1 MSKVRDITIY
11 AIGMN
16 MRSGMRKKRDL
27 PTSSLM
33 ERINRSSVPARYR
46 KNGKD
51 KSLAAKVV
59 VITLGL
65 VLSLGGVSAAVEILV
80 RGNSSTT
87 DGVVS
92 LGVGQ
97 AVANT
102 CDTTT
107 VNTDTTSRWYDSYE
121 TFMIEKVE
129 LWGVD
134 EACATKT
141 LTLVMNYSSPHPDQ
155 TYTCILPTTS
165 LIAGTYSQATFA
177 FATSSFATTSTY
189 YRCSLTTNLTLT
201 TTSILAGTGVQI
213 L

>member
-1 MSKVRDITIY
+1 
-11 AIGMN
+11 MN
-16 MRSGMRKKRDL
+16 LRSGMRKRRDL
-27 PTSSLM
+27 PTSHLM
-33 ERINRSSVPARYR
+33 DRIQVSNSKPARY
-46 KNGKD
+46 KKAGNE

-59 VITLGL
+59 VVTLGL
-65 VLSLGGVSAAVEILV
+65 VLSMGGVSAAVAILV

-107 VNTDTTSRWYDSYE
+107 INTDTTSRWFDSYE

-134 EACATKT
+134 SACATKT
-141 LTLVMNYSSPHPDQ
+141 LTLVMNYSSPIPDQ
-155 TYTCILPTTS
+155 TYTCVLPTTS
-165 LIAGTYSQATFA
+165 LITGNYNQATFA

-201 TTSILAGTGVQI
+201 TTSNLAGTGVQI

>member
-1 MSKVRDITIY
+1 
-11 AIGMN
+11 
-16 MRSGMRKKRDL
+16 
-27 PTSSLM
+27 
-33 ERINRSSVPARYR
+33 
-46 KNGKD
+46 
-51 KSLAAKVV
+51 
-59 VITLGL
+59 LGL
-65 VLSLGGVSAAVEILV
+65 VLSLGGVSAAVAILV

-97 AVANT
+97 ASANT

-107 VNTDTTSRWYDSYE
+107 INTDTTSRWYDSYE

-134 EACATKT
+134 SNCASKT
-141 LTLVMNYSSPHPDQ
+141 LTLVMNYSSPTPDQ
-155 TYTCILPTTS
+155 TYTCVLPTTS
-165 LIAGTYSQATFA
+165 LINYSLATFV
-177 FATSSFATTSTY
+177 FSTSSIATNSTTY
-189 YRCSLTTNLTLT
+189 LCTTNIGILT

>member
-1 MSKVRDITIY
+1 MREAPHFPIY
-11 AIGMN
+11 ANPMSL
-16 MRSGMRKKRDL
+16 RSRMVRKRDL
-27 PTSSLM
+27 PNSSLM
-33 ERINRSSVPARYR
+33 ERINSSSKPARY
-46 KNGKD
+46 KKKGAE
-51 KSLAAKVV
+51 KSIAAKVV

-65 VLSLGGVSAAVEILV
+65 VLSLGGVSAAVAILV

-107 VNTDTTSRWYDSYE
+107 INTDTTSRWFDSYE

-134 EACATKT
+134 SACASKT
-141 LTLVMNYSSPHPDQ
+141 LTLVMNFSSPYPDQ
-155 TYTCILPTTS
+155 TYTCVLPTTS
-165 LIAGTYSQATFA
+165 LITGNYSLATFA
-177 FATSSFATTSTY
+177 FATSSIATTSTY
-189 YRCSLTTNLTLT
+189 YSCTNTLTLT

>member
-1 MSKVRDITIY
+1 
-11 AIGMN
+11 MN
-16 MRSGMRKKRDL
+16 LRSRFSKKRDL
-27 PTSSLM
+27 PTSNLM
-33 ERINRSSVPARYR
+33 ERIQGRAAPARYR
-46 KNGKD
+46 KSGNQKT
-51 KSLAAKVV
+51 LTAKVV
-59 VITLGL
+59 VVTIGL
-65 VLSLGGVSAAVEILV
+65 VFSLGGVSAAVAILV

-107 VNTDTTSRWYDSYE
+107 INTDTTSRWFDANE

-134 EACATKT
+134 SACATKT
-141 LTLVMNYSSPHPDQ
+141 LTLVMNYSPFADQ
-155 TYTCILPTTS
+155 SYTCTLPTTS
-165 LIAGTYSQATFA
+165 LITGDYSLATFA
-177 FATSSFATTSTY
+177 FATTAISTTSTY
-189 YRCSLTTNLTLT
+189 FRCVSNLQLT
-201 TTSILAGTGVQI
+201 TTSNLAGTAVQI

>member
-1 MSKVRDITIY
+1 
-11 AIGMN
+11 MN
-16 MRSGMRKKRDL
+16 LRSGFKKKRDL
-27 PTSSLM
+27 PSVNLIG
-33 ERINRSSVPARYR
+33 RIQAESVPARYR
-46 KNGKD
+46 KAG
-51 KSLAAKVV
+51 SQHRFTAKIV

-65 VLSLGGVSAAVEILV
+65 ILSLGGVSAAVAILV

-97 AVANT
+97 ATANT

-107 VNTDTTSRWYDSYE
+107 INTDTTSRWFDANE

-134 EACATKT
+134 SACASKT
-141 LTLVMNYSSPHPDQ
+141 LTLVMNYSPLADQ
-155 TYTCILPTTS
+155 SYTCSLPTTS
-165 LIAGTYSQATFA
+165 LITGDYSLATFA
-177 FATSSFATTSTY
+177 FATSAIATSSTY
-189 YRCSLTTNLTLT
+189 FLCVSNLTLT
-201 TTSILAGTGVQI
+201 TTSNLAGTAVQI

>member
-1 MSKVRDITIY
+1 
-11 AIGMN
+11 MN
-16 MRSGMRKKRDL
+16 IRSGMRKRRGL

-33 ERINRSSVPARYR
+33 ERINASTTPARY
-46 KNGKD
+46 KKKGNE

-65 VLSLGGVSAAVEILV
+65 VLSLGGVSAAVAILV

-107 VNTDTTSRWYDSYE
+107 INTDTTSSWFDYYE

-134 EACATKT
+134 SACASKT
-141 LTLVMNYSSPHPDQ
+141 LTLVMNFSSPYPDQ
-155 TYTCILPTTS
+155 TYTCVLPTTS
-165 LIAGTYSQATFA
+165 LITGNYNLATFA
-177 FATSSFATTSTY
+177 FATSSIATTSTY
-189 YRCSLTTNLTLT
+189 YRCTNTLTLT

>member
-1 MSKVRDITIY
+1 MSL
-11 AIGMN
+11 
-16 MRSGMRKKRDL
+16 RSRMGKKGDL
-27 PTSSLM
+27 PNSSLM
-33 ERINRSSVPARYR
+33 ERVNARPTPARY
-46 KNGKD
+46 KKKGKE
-51 KSLAAKVV
+51 KSLAAKIV

-65 VLSLGGVSAAVEILV
+65 VLSLGGVSAAVAILV

-97 AVANT
+97 AVATT

-107 VNTDTTSRWYDSYE
+107 INTDTTSRWYDSNE

-134 EACATKT
+134 SACASKT
-141 LTLVMNYSSPHPDQ
+141 LTLVMNFSSPNPDQ

-165 LIAGTYSQATFA
+165 LISGDYNLATFA

-189 YRCSLTTNLTLT
+189 YSCSNTLTLT

>member
-1 MSKVRDITIY
+1 MRGAKDFPIY
-11 AIGMN
+11 ATPMN
-16 MRSGMRKKRDL
+16 MRSGMRRKRDL
-27 PTSSLM
+27 PSSSLM
-33 ERINRSSVPARYR
+33 DRINGSTSPARYKKSGR
-46 KNGKD
+46 E
-51 KSLAAKVV
+51 KSLTAKVV

-65 VLSLGGVSAAVEILV
+65 VLSLGGVSAAVAILV

-107 VNTDTTSRWYDSYE
+107 INTDTTSRWFDSYE

-134 EACATKT
+134 SACATKT
-141 LTLVMNYSSPHPDQ
+141 LTLVMNFSSPYPDQ
-155 TYTCILPTTS
+155 TYTCVLPTTS
-165 LIAGTYSQATFA
+165 LITGTYSLATFA
-177 FATSSFATTSTY
+177 FATSSIATTSTY
-189 YRCSLTTNLTLT
+189 YRCTNTLTLT

>member
-1 MSKVRDITIY
+1 M
-11 AIGMN
+11 G
-16 MRSGMRKKRDL
+16 KKGDL
-27 PTSSLM
+27 PNSSLM
-33 ERINRSSVPARYR
+33 ERVNARPTPARY
-46 KNGKD
+46 KKKGKE
-51 KSLAAKVV
+51 KSLAAKIV

-65 VLSLGGVSAAVEILV
+65 VLSLGGVSAAVAILV

-97 AVANT
+97 AVATT

-107 VNTDTTSRWYDSYE
+107 INTDTTSRWYDSNE

-134 EACATKT
+134 SACASKT
-141 LTLVMNYSSPHPDQ
+141 LTLVMNFSSPNPDQ

-165 LIAGTYSQATFA
+165 LISGDYNLATFA

-189 YRCSLTTNLTLT
+189 YSCSNTLTLT

>member
-1 MSKVRDITIY
+1 M
-11 AIGMN
+11 G
-16 MRSGMRKKRDL
+16 KKGGL
-27 PTSSLM
+27 PNSSLM
-33 ERINRSSVPARYR
+33 ERVNARPTPARY
-46 KNGKD
+46 KKKGNE
-51 KSLAAKVV
+51 KSLAAKIV

-65 VLSLGGVSAAVEILV
+65 VLSLGGVSAAVAILV

-107 VNTDTTSRWYDSYE
+107 INTDTTSRWYDSNE

-134 EACATKT
+134 SACASKT
-141 LTLVMNYSSPHPDQ
+141 LTLVMNLSSPNPDQ

-165 LIAGTYSQATFA
+165 LISGTYSQATFA

>member
-1 MSKVRDITIY
+1 MSL
-11 AIGMN
+11 
-16 MRSGMRKKRDL
+16 RSGMRKKRDL

-33 ERINRSSVPARYR
+33 DRINGNTHPVRYR
-46 KNGKD
+46 KQGGQ

-65 VLSLGGVSAAVEILV
+65 VLSLGGVSAAVAILV

-107 VNTDTTSRWYDSYE
+107 INTDTTSRWFDSYE

-134 EACATKT
+134 SACATKT
-141 LTLVMNYSSPHPDQ
+141 LTLVMNYSSPYPDQ
-155 TYTCILPTTS
+155 SYTCILPTTS
-165 LIAGTYSQATFA
+165 LISGNYSQATFA

-189 YRCSLTTNLTLT
+189 YRCSLNATSTLTLT

>member
-1 MSKVRDITIY
+1 MIGIYATSMSLRSRMSKRL
-11 AIGMN
+11 
-16 MRSGMRKKRDL
+16 DL

-33 ERINRSSVPARYR
+33 DRINGGATPTRYK
-46 KNGKD
+46 KNRRE
-51 KSLAAKVV
+51 KSLTAKVV
-59 VITLGL
+59 IITLGL
-65 VLSLGGVSAAVEILV
+65 VLSLGGVSAAVAILV

-97 AVANT
+97 AVANS

-107 VNTDTTSRWYDSYE
+107 INTDTTSRWFDTYE

-134 EACATKT
+134 SACATKT
-141 LTLVMNYSSPHPDQ
+141 LTLVMNFSSPYPDQ
-155 TYTCILPTTS
+155 TYTCVLPTTS
-165 LIAGTYSQATFA
+165 LISGTYSQATFA
-177 FATSSFATTSTY
+177 FATSSIATTSTY
-189 YRCSLTTNLTLT
+189 FRCINNLALT

>member
-1 MSKVRDITIY
+1 MKGAQLFPIY
-11 AIGMN
+11 ATPMN
-16 MRSGMRKKRDL
+16 MRSGMRRKRDL
-27 PTSSLM
+27 PSSSLM
-33 ERINRSSVPARYR
+33 DRINGNAAPARYKKSGR
-46 KNGKD
+46 E
-51 KSLAAKVV
+51 KSLTAKVV

-65 VLSLGGVSAAVEILV
+65 VLSLGGVSAAVAILV

-107 VNTDTTSRWYDSYE
+107 INTDTTSRWFDTYE

-134 EACATKT
+134 SACATKT
-141 LTLVMNYSSPHPDQ
+141 LTLVMNFSSPYPDQ
-155 TYTCILPTTS
+155 TYTCVLPTTS
-165 LIAGTYSQATFA
+165 LITGSYNLATFA
-177 FATSSFATTSTY
+177 FATSSIATTSTY
-189 YRCSLTTNLTLT
+189 YRCTNTLTLT

>member
-1 MSKVRDITIY
+1 MKGTPNLPTYATPMSL
-11 AIGMN
+11 
-16 MRSGMRKKRDL
+16 RSRMGKKGDL
-27 PTSSLM
+27 PNSSLM
-33 ERINRSSVPARYR
+33 ERVNARPTPARY
-46 KNGKD
+46 KKKGKE
-51 KSLAAKVV
+51 KSLAAKIV

-65 VLSLGGVSAAVEILV
+65 VLSLGGVSAAVAILV

-97 AVANT
+97 AVANS

-107 VNTDTTSRWYDSYE
+107 INTDTTSRWYDSNE

-134 EACATKT
+134 SACASKT
-141 LTLVMNYSSPHPDQ
+141 LTLVMNFSSPNPDQ

-165 LIAGTYSQATFA
+165 LISGTYSQATFA

-189 YRCSLTTNLTLT
+189 YSCSNTLTLT

>member
-65 VLSLGGVSAAVEILV
+65 VLSLGGVSAAVAILV

-107 VNTDTTSRWYDSYE
+107 VNTDTTSRWYD
-121 TFMIEKVE
+121 
-129 LWGVD
+129 
-134 EACATKT
+134 
-141 LTLVMNYSSPHPDQ
+141 
-155 TYTCILPTTS
+155 
-165 LIAGTYSQATFA
+165 
-177 FATSSFATTSTY
+177 
-189 YRCSLTTNLTLT
+189 
-201 TTSILAGTGVQI
+201 
-213 L
+213 

>member
-1 MSKVRDITIY
+1 MSL
-11 AIGMN
+11 
-16 MRSGMRKKRDL
+16 RSRMGKKGDL
-27 PTSSLM
+27 PNSSLM
-33 ERINRSSVPARYR
+33 ERVNANPRPARY
-46 KNGKD
+46 KKKGKE
-51 KSLAAKVV
+51 KSLAAKIV

-65 VLSLGGVSAAVEILV
+65 VLSLGGVSAAVAILV

-107 VNTDTTSRWYDSYE
+107 INTDTTSRWYDSNE

-134 EACATKT
+134 SACASKT
-141 LTLVMNYSSPHPDQ
+141 LTLVMNFSSPNPDQ
-155 TYTCILPTTS
+155 TYTCTLPTTS
-165 LIAGTYSQATFA
+165 LISGTYSQATFA

-189 YRCSLTTNLTLT
+189 YSCSNTLTLT

>member
-1 MSKVRDITIY
+1 
-11 AIGMN
+11 
-16 MRSGMRKKRDL
+16 L
-27 PTSSLM
+27 PTSHLLD
-33 ERINRSSVPARYR
+33 RIQLSNSKPARYKKAR
-46 KNGKD
+46 KEKP
-51 KSLAAKVV
+51 LATKVV

-65 VLSLGGVSAAVEILV
+65 SLSLGGVSAAVAILV

-97 AVANT
+97 AAANS

-107 VNTDTTSRWYDSYE
+107 INTDTTSRWFDSYE

-129 LWGVD
+129 LWGID
-134 EACATKT
+134 TSCATKT
-141 LTLVMNYSSPHPDQ
+141 LTLVMNYQTGYPDQ
-155 TYTCILPTTS
+155 TYTCVLPTTS
-165 LIAGTYSQATFA
+165 LISGNYSQATFA

-189 YRCSLTTNLTLT
+189 YRCSLTTTSSLTLT

>member
-1 MSKVRDITIY
+1 
-11 AIGMN
+11 MN
-16 MRSGMRKKRDL
+16 LRSGMRKRRDL
-27 PTSSLM
+27 PTSHLM
-33 ERINRSSVPARYR
+33 DRIQVTNSKPARY
-46 KNGKD
+46 KKAGKE

-65 VLSLGGVSAAVEILV
+65 ALSLGGVSAAVAILV

-107 VNTDTTSRWYDSYE
+107 INTDTTSRWFDSYE

-134 EACATKT
+134 SACATKT
-141 LTLVMNYSSPHPDQ
+141 LTLVMNFSSPYPDQ
-155 TYTCILPTTS
+155 TYTCVLPTTS
-165 LIAGTYSQATFA
+165 IISGTYSQATFA
-177 FATSSFATTSTY
+177 FATSSIATTSTY
-189 YRCSLTTNLTLT
+189 YRCTNALTLT

>member
-1 MSKVRDITIY
+1 M
-11 AIGMN
+11 G
-16 MRSGMRKKRDL
+16 RKDL
-27 PTSSLM
+27 PNSDLF
-33 ERINRSSVPARYR
+33 NRLSNRRSHPAHYR
-46 KNGKD
+46 K
-51 KSLAAKVV
+51 AKNRHKLTAKTL
-59 VITLGL
+59 IISLGL
-65 VLSLGGVSAAVEILV
+65 TLSLGGVSAAVAILV
-80 RGNSSTT
+80 RGNSSST

-107 VNTDTTSRWYDSYE
+107 INTDTTSRWYEANE

-141 LTLVMNYSSPHPDQ
+141 LSLVLNYSGAGGDR
-155 TYTCILPTTS
+155 TYTCTLPTTS
-165 LIAGTYSQATFA
+165 LINTTYSLATFA
-177 FATSSFATTSTY
+177 FATSAIATTSTY
-189 YRCSLTTNLTLT
+189 YQCVSDLTLT
-201 TTSILAGTGVQI
+201 TTSTLAGTAVQI